1 MTDDEVNRL
10 AEHLH
15 IDNFRKNVRITKIW
29 KTEGIFNPKAQ
40 GFIRRGKIG
49 GNEEFDDEI
58 KLKAE
63 KWFKENLA
71 NTDIEFPQF

>member
-40 GFIRRGKIG
+40 GFIRRGKQIVIYSS
-49 GNEEFDDEI
+49 NVF
-58 KLKAE
+58 
-63 KWFKENLA
+63 
-71 NTDIEFPQF
+71 